1 MMVSHFKIQSVPFFR
16 REILIELSSETRFLH
31 AIEMGLGAWQWG
43 DRIVWQYGH
52 NYGEEEVRQAFQISA
67 NEGIRFVDTA
77 EIYGN
82 GRSERLLGQFLKET
96 DQPILVA
103 TKFFPLPWRFTKGAL
118 PRALKGSLARIRVE
132 SVDLYQI
139 HWPSPVMN
147 TDKLMEGLAECVKSG
162 MTRTVGVSNFGQS
175 RMVAAYSSLARHNI
189 PLASNQVHYSLL
201 NRDAEKNGT
210 LARCKELGIRL
221 IAYSPIEKGML
232 SGKYNAETP
241 PPGSRATS
249 YSGLLP
255 KLGPLLKVMTEIGQD
270 HGGKSNAQVALN
282 WTVCKGALPIPGAKN
297 AGQAQQNAGAL
308 GWKLTDDEVAKLD
321 EMSDQ
326 ILQ

>member
-1 MMVSHFKIQSVPFFR
+1 MT
-16 REILIELSSETRFLH
+16 ELSTETRFLH

-52 NYGEEEVRQAFQISA
+52 GYGAEEVRQAFQVSA

-96 DQPILVA
+96 DQPILIA
-103 TKFFPLPWRFTKGAL
+103 TKFFPLPWRFTKGAV
-118 PRALKGSLARIRVE
+118 PRALKGSLARMGVE

-139 HWPSPVMN
+139 HWPSPVMS

-162 MTRTVGVSNFGQS
+162 LTRTVGVSNFGQS
-175 RMVAAYSSLARHNI
+175 SMLAAYSSLARHNI

-201 NRDAEKNGT
+201 NRAVEKDGT

-232 SGKYNAETP
+232 SGKYSPESP

-249 YSGLLP
+249 YTNILS
-255 KLGPLLKVMTEIGQD
+255 KLGPLLKIMTEIGQD

-282 WTVCKGALPIPGAKN
+282 WTICKGALPIPGAKN
-297 AGQAQQNAGAL
+297 AEQAQQNAGAL
-308 GWKLTDDEVAKLD
+308 GWKLTDDEVARLD
-321 EMSDQ
+321 VTSDA
-326 ILQ
+326 ILK

>member
-1 MMVSHFKIQSVPFFR
+1 MT
-16 REILIELSSETRFLH
+16 ELSTETRFLH

-52 NYGEEEVRQAFQISA
+52 GYGAEDVRQAFQVSA

-118 PRALKGSLARIRVE
+118 PRALKGSLARIGVE
-132 SVDLYQI
+132 RVDLYQI
-139 HWPSPVMN
+139 HWPSPIMS
-147 TDKLMEGLAECVKSG
+147 TDRLMEGLAECVKSG

-175 RMVAAYSSLARHNI
+175 RMLAAYSSLARHNI

-201 NRDAEKNGT
+201 SREVEKNGT

-221 IAYSPIEKGML
+221 IAYSPIEKGLL
-232 SGKYNAETP
+232 SGKYSPDTP
-241 PPGSRATS
+241 PPGSRAAS
-249 YSGLLP
+249 YSGVLP
-255 KLGPLLKVMTEIGQD
+255 KIAPLLKVMTEIGQD

-282 WTVCKGALPIPGAKN
+282 WTICKGALPIPGAKN
-297 AGQAQQNAGAL
+297 AEQAQQNAGAL
-308 GWKLTDDEVAKLD
+308 GWKLTDDEVARLD
-321 EMSDQ
+321 EMSEA
-326 ILQ
+326 ILK